1 MLQDAFMSALETHRA
16 GFFCDYGHGRPL
28 LILSM
33 LGSALLFSANAHLA
47 THVLQTL
54 HFWQ

>member
-28 LILSM
+28 FILSM

-47 THVLQTL
+47 THALQTL